1 MKKIL
6 EKENI
11 EAPVRTCPNC
21 NSKILFYINDVYWS
35 VDASRRWIECPNCN
49 CGFKISNANKIEWRR
64 YWKFFI

>member
-11 EAPVRTCPNC
+11 ETPVRTCPNC

-35 VDASRRWIECPNCN
+35 VDASKRWIECPNC
-49 CGFKISNANKIEWRR
+49 GF
-64 YWKFFI
+64 